1 MLLIVCSS
9 ANLHA
14 ISTVFVSECL
24 ATFQG
29 RLDEAGPLFERS
41 LAILEK
47 VLGPDHPGVA
57 MALNNWAELLKA
69 QVRAVM
75 VFQDTSCGT

>member
-1 MLLIVCSS
+1 M
-9 ANLHA
+9 HT

-24 ATFQG
+24 VVFQG

-47 VLGPDHPGVA
+47 VLGPDHPDVA
-57 MALNNWAELLKA
+57 MALNNRATLLQD
-69 QVRAVM
+69 QVTAVM
-75 VFQDTSCGT
+75 GVQDISCGAR